1 MRKLCSKPKSSS
13 YDYRRE
19 RRTELYLENET
30 LEGDLDRAREEARRA
45 QEAADNEA
53 LDQERLLQNVET
65 DAENAFREELSQRVD
80 KHFKTAYHNLNA
92 VAKAKYRR
100 TEVLL
105 REELAFQHEGIVA
118 VSRKIAEDS
127 QRKSEVKHEV
137 KSLEKSD
144 HDKAIQTT
152 LEKRKRDQALKDA
165 DRLNQQLTE
174 LRNESEGFE
183 RESAEALSV
192 VPPPPPGSDALHH
205 LENVLREREAELCD
219 LERRAATW
227 EKRASA
233 ARACAVDI
241 RNGSRR
247 AGPPKTTT
255 TRLRRWTRAAA
266 PMRRSTR
273 ASGEVVIRDGVSLM
287 RI

>member
-1 MRKLCSKPKSSS
+1 MIRP
-13 YDYRRE
+13 
-19 RRTELYLENET
+19 
-30 LEGDLDRAREEARRA
+30 
-45 QEAADNEA
+45 
-53 LDQERLLQNVET
+53 
-65 DAENAFREELSQRVD
+65 
-80 KHFKTAYHNLNA
+80 FK
-92 VAKAKYRR
+92 
-100 TEVLL
+100 
-105 REELAFQHEGIVA
+105 Q
-118 VSRKIAEDS
+118 
-127 QRKSEVKHEV
+127 
-137 KSLEKSD
+137 
-144 HDKAIQTT
+144 

-227 EKRASA
+227 GSCASA
-233 ARACAVDI
+233 ARECAVECGMEI
-241 RNGSRR
+241 GERGLQKIMRML
-247 AGPPKTTT
+247 
-255 TRLRRWTRAAA
+255 LRHWTRATA

-273 ASGEVVIRDGVSLM
+273 ASGAVVIRDGVSLM